1 MPVVLKND
9 WRPRLRRVIAIATH
23 QAGDN
28 LMDCSARITKKTES
42 EKIRKKSQKNREL
55 SRGAN
60 SGRSKRSEEASKT
73 GAPPM
78 LRGVPHVLL
87 N

>member
-28 LMDCSARITKKTES
+28 LMDCSARIYEKNGIRENPQEKSKKPRVIPWS
-42 EKIRKKSQKNREL
+42 
-55 SRGAN
+55 
-60 SGRSKRSEEASKT
+60 
-73 GAPPM
+73 
-78 LRGVPHVLL
+78 
-87 N
+87 